1 MERPEQSGERR
12 RVTVLFCD
20 LVGSTRLSDVLDPE
34 DYSDVM
40 HEYYDACSHEIES
53 LGGWIADILG
63 DGLVVYFGFPQA
75 HEDDPVRAVR
85 AGLRL
90 VRAVS
95 DIRLQL
101 GPEGG
106 GLSCRVGIETGLVVI
121 GDNAV
126 RQREPIWA
134 LGRTVNIAARLQ
146 QIGGPNSV
154 VIGDGTRALVSG
166 WFDLSPLGSHAIKGI
181 AEPIEVSLVTA
192 ESGARDRI
200 GAAFPRNLSPLV
212 DRTGELQKLEEAWA
226 DARAGRGRAVLIRGE
241 AGIGKSRIALAL
253 RERIRD
259 VPKRLLLLY
268 CSLGDA
274 SSPLRPM
281 LEYLDRD
288 IGFSSGDLPDERT
301 ALIEGYLAAA
311 GIDDQDAAGVLAE
324 IVLPGAPA
332 RPPGSAEER
341 RRRAMDLLGRLLIR
355 EATPTLLVVEDMHW
369 ADPSTAE
376 LITEAIERLA
386 SRPVLAI
393 VTARPDFD
401 PSWLRLPHA
410 SALDVAALGPVDTAD
425 LAAAV
430 AGAQLPR
437 EGQALILAR
446 TGGVPLFVEE
456 LTRMVLDRGIVAIES
471 GNARMRGRIV
481 EETVPGTVYDL
492 LVARLGGLGADA
504 DLAQLA
510 AVLGNEFSTDFLR
523 AVAPEEVEL
532 EAKLARLVALG
543 IVEPEREGGDV
554 YRFTHAL
561 VRDAAYGLL
570 LRRRRRELH
579 GRVADVLVQRFP
591 KMVDARPELAAP
603 HFSESGRVDEAI
615 DHFQRAA
622 ERAVAQHA
630 LHEALDHYV
639 RAIEL
644 VRSLPGSPERA
655 RREIGLSFGLG
666 PVIQNVSGFGD
677 PRVDELYTRITEL
690 SHWLESDVER
700 FTFLAYGY
708 AMNMVRADYEA
719 ARAIAA
725 QLVEVSARSESTTR
739 KLLAHTSLGTTL
751 FQLGEVADAMPL
763 LDEAVALYDPDRHE
777 QLITAAAIDPG
788 VVAMGYRAW
797 GEWHG
802 GRADTARETARHM
815 LELVEA
821 HPHPFRAATAHV
833 WVAGLGQRL
842 REPDLVLRHTDD
854 AIVLAARHGYEE
866 LERYATILRGW
877 ALATGGKVT
886 DGLTTIRA
894 GLALVPHGGSRAHR
908 SWHLLML
915 AEGELLAGRPAAAL
929 DALADAHAFA
939 AETGERLYEPE
950 LLRLGAEARVAAGS
964 SPDEVADVLGAAA
977 DIAASRNEVP
987 FLLRVALT
995 RYRLRPDAASRAA
1008 VESALARFTEGLA
1021 TVDVADARTA
1031 LSG

>member
-1 MERPEQSGERR
+1 VDRPEASGERR

-40 HEYYDACSHEIES
+40 HEYYDACAHVIES

-63 DGLVVYFGFPQA
+63 DGLVVYFGFPEA

-90 VRAVS
+90 VHAVS

-101 GPEGG
+101 GPGGG

-121 GDNAV
+121 GDTAI

-166 WFDLSPLGSHAIKGI
+166 WFDISPLGSHTIKGI
-181 AEPIEVSLVTA
+181 AEPIEVSLVTG
-192 ESGARDRI
+192 ETGAHDRI
-200 GAAFPRNLSPLV
+200 GAAFPRNLTPLV
-212 DRTGELQKLEEAWA
+212 DRASDLDRLEEAWA

-259 VPKRLLLLY
+259 VSKRLLLLY

-274 SSPLRPM
+274 SSPLRPV
-281 LEYLDRD
+281 LEHLDRD
-288 IGFSSGDLPDERT
+288 IGFSSGDLPDER
-301 ALIEGYLAAA
+301 LQMIDRYLAAA
-311 GIDDQDAAGVLAE
+311 GIEEAGAAHALAE
-324 IVLPGAPA
+324 IVVPGIQADPH
-332 RPPGSAEER
+332 GSAEER
-341 RRRAMDLLGRLLIR
+341 RRRAMDLLGRLVIR

-376 LITEAIERLA
+376 LITESIERLA

-393 VTARPDFD
+393 VTARPDFT
-401 PSWLRLPHA
+401 PPWLRLPHA
-410 SALDVAALGPVDTAD
+410 SVIEVSSLGPADTAQ
-425 LAAAV
+425 LAASV

-437 EGQALILAR
+437 EGQALIQAR

-456 LTRMVLDRGIVAIES
+456 LTRMVLDRGIVSVES
-471 GNARMRGRIV
+471 GNAMMRGRV
-481 EETVPGTVYDL
+481 LEETVPGTVYDL
-492 LVARLGGLGADA
+492 LVARLGGLGSDA

-510 AVLGNEFSTDFLR
+510 AVLGNEFTAGFLR
-523 AVAPEEVEL
+523 AVAPEEEDL
-532 EAKLARLVALG
+532 DAKLARLVALG
-543 IVEPEREGGDV
+543 IVEPGGEQDAF
-554 YRFTHAL
+554 RFTHAL

-579 GRVADVLVQRFP
+579 GRVADVLVERFP
-591 KMVDARPELAAP
+591 ETVDARPELAAP
-603 HFSESGRVDEAI
+603 HFSESGRIDEAI

-630 LHEALDHYV
+630 LHEALDHYLH
-639 RAIEL
+639 ALEL

-719 ARAIAA
+719 AREMAT
-725 QLVEVSARSESTTR
+725 QLVEVAARSESSTR

-751 FQLGEVADAMPL
+751 FQLGEVGDAMPL
-763 LDEAVALYDPDRHE
+763 IDEAIALYDPDRHE
-777 QLITAAAIDPG
+777 RLINSAAIDPG
-788 VVAMGYRAW
+788 CVAIGYRSW
-797 GEWHG
+797 GEWHA
-802 GRADTARETARHM
+802 GRADAARATAQHL
-815 LELVEA
+815 LELVDA
-821 HPHPFRAATAHV
+821 HPHPFREATARV

-842 REPDLVLRHTDD
+842 REPNLVLSHTDE
-854 AIVLAARHGYEE
+854 AIALSARHGFEE

-877 ALATGGKVT
+877 ALATDGKVT
-886 DGLTTIRA
+886 DGLETIRT

-915 AEGELLAGRPAAAL
+915 AEVELLAGRPAAAL
-929 DALADAHAFA
+929 DAIAEANAFA
-939 AETGERLYEPE
+939 VETGERLFEPE
-950 LLRLGAEARVAAGS
+950 LLRLGAEARHAAGS
-964 SPDEVADVLGAAA
+964 AAEDVDALLVSALE
-977 DIAASRNEVP
+977 IASQRNEVP
-987 FLLRVALT
+987 FALRAAVT
-995 RYRLRPDAASRAA
+995 RFRLRPDPISRAA
-1008 VESALARFTEGLA
+1008 VEEAIERFVEGRDTKDVREALALLG
-1021 TVDVADARTA
+1021 
-1031 LSG
+1031 G